1 MPLRTITPAE
11 FDYLKTC
18 KLGERLKFF
27 RKEVGKLHSLKSYSV
42 KAMSERIGVSYQTI
56 IAIERGDSK
65 NPAYQ
70 LMYKITRDLD
80 IPFEALTDE
89 FYQGDYQAIIIGEK
103 IESDIPD
110 NEDSPSSILGALIY
124 QVPEEQKIRFVHDV
138 KTSQFLTKEEFISA
152 LSQLFSIF
160 DSHMKP
166 DELSHQPHPMVKA
179 SALISEMDKYPAAFP
194 KISISKWLEFFN
206 NFLKQH
212 EPKGEDE

>member
-18 KLGERLKFF
+18 NLGERLKFF

-70 LMYKITRDLD
+70 LMYKITQDLD

-89 FYQGDYQAIIIGEK
+89 FYQRDYQAIIIGER

-110 NEDSPSSILGALIY
+110 NEDSHLSILGAIIY
-124 QVPEEQKIRFVHDV
+124 QLFGNRKMRFVHDV
-138 KTSQFLTKEEFISA
+138 KTSQFLTQEQFTSL
-152 LSQLFSIF
+152 LSQLFSAF
-160 DSHMKP
+160 DSLKKP

-179 SALISEMDKYPAAFP
+179 SALTNEMDKYPAAFP
-194 KISISKWLEFFN
+194 IFSSSEWLEFFN